1 MDNIRST
8 ETWLENAQLIC
19 TKTDGIIK
27 YDFTKFIFPLK
38 FALRI
43 YNHDY
48 TLQRVEDNQQDLK
61 ILINRVNNDY
71 NPTNKLKIKEK
82 DDTLKSA
89 VILYSIRKDI
99 IDAFKKGIFPYIDQ
113 FQVGKKQMRKWTLRS
128 CLD

>member
-1 MDNIRST
+1 MDNIRLT

-19 TKTDGIIK
+19 TKTDGITK

-43 YNHDY
+43 YNHDC

-61 ILINRVNNDY
+61 ILINRLNNDY
-71 NPTNKLKIKEK
+71 NPTNKLELKEK

-89 VILYSIRKDI
+89 RIYWC
-99 IDAFKKGIFPYIDQ
+99 F
-113 FQVGKKQMRKWTLRS
+113 
-128 CLD
+128 